1 MKKSAILFSLLFS
14 IFLLNVSVWGQITMS
29 ATSSQ
34 TQNFDALVSTGSAT
48 FTNNSTIPNWYS
60 QRTGTGTTI
69 VADTGANNA
78 GNLYSYGST
87 GSNERALGTLGSGNA
102 AAGNFAHGV
111 LLQNTS
117 AVNITT
123 INVSYTLEQWRNAA
137 ATAQN
142 ITVYYQKSTSP
153 ITSLTPNNN
162 TSWTQVSGLT
172 LSSPITGGTAGALNG
187 NLAANRVS
195 ANGISLN
202 GLSLAP
208 NEYIMIKWEDPDH
221 AGTDHGLAIDDVTI
235 DWVVDVP
242 VSDVDLTIAR
252 ETFDTSVSAGNT
264 VEFTLTVAN
273 SGTTTA
279 SNVGATFTVP
289 SSLTYTDSTVSGGFS
304 ASESG
309 GVVTFSGGT
318 IGAGS
323 SVTLA
328 VRATANAAGT
338 KITSL
343 GSQTVVDPANTIT
356 ETDETN
362 NSANGDVEIRV
373 RFQSPVVGLNGR
385 PNLAQLLAEIEDIDI
400 DRDFSNFEKVVRLN
414 QNLTDENTDIV
425 VPTDVYLDFSIYT
438 ISGTANITFGSL
450 QQQLGGG
457 NGAGFKTA
465 NLNGLGDA
473 EHPGS
478 IQLSG
483 TRNFNGSTDAT
494 FYGNVNLSN
503 VGLLAQNAYGLP
515 TETDVFEIDNAA
527 GVNIYAPF
535 NVNGDLYLT
544 NGVINN
550 GENTI
555 TLAESA
561 RNNGDN
567 FGEGNALS
575 YVNGAVEKRI
585 LFFGGKELGLLPCYI
600 FPVGTTGGDHPGYSP
615 MRMCWSPIN
624 VPSSLKARAF
634 DTNSPAVST
643 PSLSRYWQLD
653 ETGDVELDL
662 EFFWVEGD
670 EAAILNATDLR
681 IFRNSFSVC
690 TTASNCTVDLAA
702 NKATINNVT
711 DFSPWTVAEFV
722 PTAANAE
729 VGGKVLDS
737 RGNAIANALVLVTD
751 QNGAVRTA
759 RTNSFGNYQISELES
774 GRTYTFT
781 AQSRSTNFAAQI
793 VTIQE
798 NVTDLNITAID

>member
-1 MKKSAILFSLLFS
+1 MKKSAFLFSLLFS
-14 IFLLNVSVWGQITMS
+14 IFLLNGSVSAQVSIT
-29 ATSSQ
+29 ATNTAF
-34 TQNFDALVSTGSAT
+34 TQNFDTLANTGT
-48 FTNNSTIPNWYS
+48 TNTWTDNSTIQGAYS
-60 QRTGTGTTI
+60 SRTVYRASTGTDT
-69 VADTGANNA
+69 TGA
-78 GNLYSYGST
+78 LYSNGATAST
-87 GSNERALGTLGSGNA
+87 ERALGSIASGGTGSVIYGIRYVNNTNA
-102 AAGNFAHGV
+102 
-111 LLQNTS
+111 
-117 AVNITT
+117 
-123 INVSYTLEQWRNAA
+123 
-137 ATAQN
+137 
-142 ITVYYQKSTSP
+142 P
-153 ITSLTPNNN
+153 ITSLTVSYTGEQWRNGGNASAQSLTFDYRQAATVTDLTTGTYTPVTELNFTSLQNTATAAALDGNN
-162 TSWTQVSGLT
+162 
-172 LSSPITGGTAGALNG
+172 
-187 NLAANRVS
+187 AANRTQ
-195 ANGISLN
+195 
-202 GLSLAP
+202 LSQTINVTIPAG
-208 NEYIMIKWEDPDH
+208 EEIMIRWTDINDT
-221 AGTDHGLAIDDVTI
+221 GNDHGLGIDDLSVTAAGA
-235 DWVVDVP
+235 P
-242 VSDVDLTIAR
+242 ASDVDLTIAR
-252 ETFDTSVSAGNT
+252 ETFGSSLTPGDAI
-264 VEFTLTVAN
+264 EFGLTVAN
-273 SGTTTA
+273 GGTTTA
-279 SNVGATFTVP
+279 TNVSATFTVP
-289 SSLTYTDSTVSGGFS
+289 NGMTFDSADVNGGFTANHS
-304 ASESG
+304 N

-318 IGAGS
+318 VGAGS
-323 SVTLA
+323 SVTLT
-328 VRATANAAGT
+328 VFATANANTAGT
-338 KITSL
+338 IITSF
-343 GSQTVVDPANTIT
+343 GSQTVVDPANTIA
-356 ETDETN
+356 ETNENN
-362 NSANGDVEIRV
+362 NSALGDNELRV

-385 PNLAQLLAEIEDIDI
+385 PNLATLLAEIADIGI
-400 DRDFSNFEKVVRLN
+400 SRDNNFERVVRLD
-414 QNLTDENTDIV
+414 QNLTGENTDIV

-438 ISGTANITFGSL
+438 ISGTANITFGSS
-450 QQQLGGG
+450 QQQLGNG

-465 NLNGLGDA
+465 NLFGLGDA

-483 TRNFNGSTDAT
+483 TRSFIGSTDAT
-494 FYGNVNLSN
+494 FYGNVNLSK

-515 TETDVFEIDNAA
+515 TEIDTFEINNPA

-544 NGVINN
+544 SGVINN

-555 TLAESA
+555 TLAEFA

-585 LFFGGKELGLLPCYI
+585 LFFGGENLGLLPCYI
-600 FPVGTTGGDHPGYSP
+600 FPVGTTGGDNPGYSP
-615 MRMCWSPIN
+615 MRMCWSPTN

-670 EAAILNATDLR
+670 ESAILNATDLR

-690 TTASNCTVDLAA
+690 TLASDCTVDLEKNTAR
-702 NKATINNVT
+702 IFNVT

-759 RTNSFGNYQISELES
+759 RTNSFGNYKISQLES